1 MHCVGTEVRL
11 FHFKCGIKELKYPQ
25 KLLLHK
31 NTLMIWSI
39 IKILP
44 LVFTYFI
51 TNLRKKNITI
61 TLKTVT
67 YCVKQLILISIQLIK
82 EYRST
87 VIGLIKTI
95 LDKALYKLHLTKIL
109 KENHH
114 PIKSK

>member
-1 MHCVGTEVRL
+1 MGTEVRL

-31 NTLMIWSI
+31 NILMIWSI

-51 TNLRKKNITI
+51 TNLRKKNIVTI

-67 YCVKQLILISIQLIK
+67 FCVKQLILINIQLIK

-87 VIGLIKTI
+87 VNGLIKTI

>member
-1 MHCVGTEVRL
+1 MIPSIQKTAVCSPGCIV
-11 FHFKCGIKELKYPQ
+11 KKKEK
-25 KLLLHK
+25 K
-31 NTLMIWSI
+31 
-39 IKILP
+39 
-44 LVFTYFI
+44 
-51 TNLRKKNITI
+51 NLRKKNIVTI

-67 YCVKQLILISIQLIK
+67 FCVKQLILINIQLIQ

-87 VIGLIKTI
+87 VNGLIKTI